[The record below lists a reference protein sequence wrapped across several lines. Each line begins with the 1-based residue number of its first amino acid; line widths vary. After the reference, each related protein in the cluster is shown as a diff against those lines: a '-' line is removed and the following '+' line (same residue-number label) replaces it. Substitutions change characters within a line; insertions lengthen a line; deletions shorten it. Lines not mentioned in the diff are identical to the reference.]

1 MGYTK
6 KIGIQ
11 KLEGGNYIWK
21 GEKNLTVYDRE
32 FEKHLRDQTNE
43 FYMKK
48 AATWS
53 DQYNCSEYINKISKH
68 LSKEE
73 SNADNFL

>member
-11 KLEGGNYIWK
+11 KHGGEYIWK

-32 FEKHLRDQTNE
+32 FEKHLRD
-43 FYMKK
+43 
-48 AATWS
+48 
-53 DQYNCSEYINKISKH
+53 
-68 LSKEE
+68 
-73 SNADNFL
+73 